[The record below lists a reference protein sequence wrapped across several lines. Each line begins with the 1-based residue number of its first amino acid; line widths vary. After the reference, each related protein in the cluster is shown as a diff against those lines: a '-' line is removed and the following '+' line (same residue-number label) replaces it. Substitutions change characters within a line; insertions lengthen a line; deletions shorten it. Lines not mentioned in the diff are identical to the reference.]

1 MSQISF
7 LKNTKKE
14 IVVRWLGTVE
24 LATKSVLAQWQ
35 VSVTRACQMNPVCKN
50 RKETDVQGGE
60 EIRLQKARELM
71 EKKYLMTF
79 QILKVQSELC

>member
-1 MSQISF
+1 
-7 LKNTKKE
+7 
-14 IVVRWLGTVE
+14 
-24 LATKSVLAQWQ
+24 
-35 VSVTRACQMNPVCKN
+35 MNPVCKN